1 MNQSD
6 DDCGRRRIENSPVA
20 DSIYNCATM
29 YSYNR
34 YLPTLFFAPTKVLID
49 IRLQCGGFNARK
61 HFLSFSNAGQMS
73 PAARSRIDDWE
84 VKLLGGDNHRV
95 YARFF
100 GKKKKKKKSLCGC
113 CWFSKTSQQR
123 ASPRRPFLT
132 VTSPAYSDVTLLR
145 AGTFLWC
152 ENESAY
158 TRPIIL

>member
-1 MNQSD
+1 MTIAVVVELKIPRSL
-6 DDCGRRRIENSPVA
+6 
-20 DSIYNCATM
+20 T
-29 YSYNR
+29 R
-34 YLPTLFFAPTKVLID
+34 YTIAQPCTAITGIFLLFFFAPTKVLID

-73 PAARSRIDDWE
+73 PAARSRIDDWG

-100 GKKKKKKKSLCGC
+100 GKKKKKKKKSLCGC